1 MTEQSVSR
9 DTLPLTLIDPDP
21 DQPRRQFDE
30 TALAELAESMT
41 TTGLAEPILVRA
53 AGDRYTIV
61 CGERRWRAAQLA
73 EWAEIPARVQDIAP
87 ADVPYLQ
94 LAENISRSS
103 LSPIEEA
110 RSFRRL
116 LDAGDT
122 QQQLAARIGK
132 DRSYVAQ
139 KLRLL
144 DLPAPLTL
152 LVDRGAL
159 SEGHV
164 RQLLRIRGLY
174 TPRHVIGAVG
184 DEIDYGSW
192 ASIWDDTASTEAR
205 ANLTFILL
213 RSCRPEDWPP
223 AYPFNPSQP
232 LVADAAEA
240 FCREVDEQGH
250 AYPQWAQVAF
260 YFAALT
266 VQLKVS
272 VANLDRLI
280 DGWIARVKAALIY
293 CRDIHGGVTYKNAPE
308 SVSRDTPGSP
318 YKRMRE
324 LLWWDH
330 MADLRHAGLLV
341 HNDHIGFEDAMEAMT
356 EVGLPL
362 PSECQPHG
370 PHHKE
375 YREIA
380 ARIEELEAA

>member
-30 TALAELAESMT
+30 TALAELAESMK
-41 TTGLAEPILVRA
+41 TTGLAEPILVRPVN
-53 AGDRYTIV
+53 DQYVIV

-73 EWAEIPARVQDIAP
+73 GWTEIPARVRDVAP

-103 LSPIEEA
+103 LSPVEEA

-116 LDAGDT
+116 LDGGDT

-144 DLPAPLTL
+144 DLPAPLAL
-152 LVDRGAL
+152 LVDRRAL
-159 SEGHV
+159 TEGHV
-164 RQLLRIRGLY
+164 RQLLRVRGLY

-192 ASIWDDTASTEAR
+192 ARVWEDVTSPEAR
-205 ANLTFILL
+205 TNLTFLMMEVV
-213 RSCRPEDWPP
+213 RPEDWPP
-223 AYPFNPSQP
+223 AYPFNPSHP

-240 FCREVDEQGH
+240 LCREVSEQRH
-250 AYPQWAQVAF
+250 EYPRWALMAF

-272 VANLDRLI
+272 VANLDRVI
-280 DGWIARVKAALIY
+280 DGWIARIKAALVY
-293 CRDIHGGVTYKNAPE
+293 CRDIHGNTTTPSYLGKQA
-308 SVSRDTPGSP
+308 VSRDTDAHPGT
-318 YKRMRE
+318 RMHQ
-324 LLWWDH
+324 LLWEGH
-330 MADLRHAGLLV
+330 SSDLRHAGLLDR
-341 HNDHIGFEDAMEAMT
+341 NDHIGFEAAMEAF
-356 EVGLPL
+356 EDRKSVV
-362 PSECQPHG
+362 
-370 PHHKE
+370 
-375 YREIA
+375 
-380 ARIEELEAA
+380 